1 MLLDSINRLHL
12 YTDKIPHLAEALA
25 KYEEIKDCE
34 PGRYEF
40 DGGFILLQ
48 TGTCKPLETNE
59 FEVHRKYVDVQCLLG
74 GEEWFEWAD
83 LRDLENKDDYNES
96 KDKGVPLGYGM
107 QFKLSPGM
115 AVAFWP
121 NDAHKAGKCPGGGK
135 EYQKAVLKLLID

>member
-1 MLLDSINRLHL
+1 MLLDTMNRLHL
-12 YTDKIPHLAEALA
+12 YADKIPHLAEALA

-48 TGTCKPLETNE
+48 TGVCKSMDTDK
-59 FEVHRKYVDVQCLLG
+59 FEVHRKYVDVQCLLE

-83 LRDLENKDDYNES
+83 LRDLDNNDDYDAD

-121 NDAHKAGKCPGGGK
+121 NDAHKPGMCPGGGK
-135 EYQKAVLKLLID
+135 EFKKAVLELLVE

>member
-1 MLLDSINRLHL
+1 MLLDTINRLYL
-12 YTDKIPHLAEALA
+12 YNDKIPHLAEALS
-25 KYEEIKDCE
+25 KFEEIKDCE

-48 TGTCKPLETNE
+48 EGVCKPLETNE

-83 LRDLENKDDYNES
+83 LRDLEKKDDYNAD

-135 EYQKAVLKLLID
+135 EYKKAVLKLLID